1 MEQTGCLTA
10 LTCLRTRLTSGE
22 RSGLE
27 TWSDHSNTRAGQS
40 RVPWNWG
47 SADKTKSREGTKSDF
62 PARLRL
68 QYRSSPEQL
77 AVRRGRSLLKSLRG
91 LHPNTVAT
99 SFFTSDQARLPKGSI
114 SIGIQRE
121 KIFFFLN
128 FGTSALANSNRRTK
142 QRFVKRPGAII
153 YVIITW
159 AETKILKEKMK
170 WTVQF

>member
-1 MEQTGCLTA
+1 MNDKYAKECHPHRFLVLNRIERHNWADRVSDCINLPQDKA
-10 LTCLRTRLTSGE
+10 SGE
-22 RSGLE
+22 RSGFE
-27 TWSDHSNTRAGQS
+27 SWSDHSNTGAGQS

-77 AVRRGRSLLKSLRG
+77 AVRWGRSLLKSLRG

-121 KIFFFLN
+121 KIFFFKFRN
-128 FGTSALANSNRRTK
+128 
-142 QRFVKRPGAII
+142 KRAG
-153 YVIITW
+153 
-159 AETKILKEKMK
+159 K
-170 WTVQF
+170 